1 MSKKN
6 FSEYLTENYDM
17 ISNIIDNIEDLLSN
31 KNINYKTNTSNTE
44 IVVKGSNKE
53 EIYDIIRSLPISSVL
68 LYMIVDVHQ
77 VKDKVYIRK
86 KIK

>member
-1 MSKKN
+1 MSKKKI
-6 FSEYLTENYDM
+6 SDYLTENYDM
-17 ISNIIDNIEDLLSN
+17 ISNIIDNIEGLLSD

-44 IVVKGSNKE
+44 IVVTDSDKE

>member
-17 ISNIIDNIEDLLSN
+17 LSNIIDNIEDLLSD

-68 LYMIVDVHQ
+68 LYMILDVHQ

>member
-17 ISNIIDNIEDLLSN
+17 ISNIIDNIEDLLSD

>member
-17 ISNIIDNIEDLLSN
+17 LSNIIDNIEDLLSD

>member
-17 ISNIIDNIEDLLSN
+17 IYNILENIEDLLSD

-53 EIYDIIRSLPISSVL
+53 EIYDIIRSLPISSIL